1 MNDFIKVLNNIGAES
16 ATLNINDIYNFRKLN
31 REIYNKAEL
40 IGDLNGDLLK
50 VRDIRR
56 LNLISVDLAMFSIT
70 LQDTDD
76 KKLNIAI
83 NDIKN
88 ILKGFLR
95 RFSYLSSLSYEDS
108 DKYEYY
114 LNMYPLYDIIKCGNQ
129 VIITL

>member
-1 MNDFIKVLNNIGAES
+1 
-16 ATLNINDIYNFRKLN
+16 
-31 REIYNKAEL
+31 
-40 IGDLNGDLLK
+40 
-50 VRDIRR
+50 
-56 LNLISVDLAMFSIT
+56 MFSIT